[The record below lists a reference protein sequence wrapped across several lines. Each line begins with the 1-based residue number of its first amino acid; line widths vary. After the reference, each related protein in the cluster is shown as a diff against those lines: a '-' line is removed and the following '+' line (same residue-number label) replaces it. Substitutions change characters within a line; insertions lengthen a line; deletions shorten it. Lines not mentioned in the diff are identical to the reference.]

1 MEKGVKKKDRL
12 WNFSALQEY
21 EIRQWQFLAPIF
33 STTTENHD
41 LGEATVPFIAKG
53 DASNS
58 ANVSIVTRYEIHR
71 AHIRDPLRAV
81 SVTSPKQLA
90 YD

>member
-33 STTTENHD
+33 STTTETMILERLQYPSLQKAMPLIWRTLVFSLD
-41 LGEATVPFIAKG
+41 TRFIVLM
-53 DASNS
+53 S
-58 ANVSIVTRYEIHR
+58 EIR
-71 AHIRDPLRAV
+71 CG
-81 SVTSPKQLA
+81 Q
-90 YD
+90 